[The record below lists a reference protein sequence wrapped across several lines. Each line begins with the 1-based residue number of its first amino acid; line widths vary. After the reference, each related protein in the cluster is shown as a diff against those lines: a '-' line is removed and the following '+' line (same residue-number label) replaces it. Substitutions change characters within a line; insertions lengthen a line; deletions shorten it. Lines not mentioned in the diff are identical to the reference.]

1 MSQELKIDSNECKL
15 LFADPIQSES
25 AGILLRSRLQA
36 SGRRM
41 GFSDVRRENM
51 VLVASEM
58 VTNLIKHAGGKGMIQ
73 VWQQPGPALDIISFD
88 FGPGVDDLALAQQD
102 GYSTSK
108 TLGKGLGSMQRLSD
122 EFGIYTQQEKDAK
135 HGRWHGTALWT
146 RFYLNKHNS
155 AGSAGLNMPAV
166 AQSGFEIGV
175 FSRALNDDR
184 FNGDKIYLQQH
195 GAKLRLL
202 HLDGLGH
209 GEIAQ
214 RVTSNLG
221 CYLSVEGLDKL
232 LAAVDH
238 HLTTGERG
246 AVAIAAEFDLSKKN
260 LNVLGVGDMSAYV
273 YIHDSI
279 NNLSFAPGILG
290 REHKTPTATQLVF
303 EKKTLFITASDGIRR
318 GWDKD
323 SFPRLFNQHPQL
335 IAYVLG
341 NVMPRVTDDQSIC
354 VIRLN

>member
-1 MSQELKIDSNECKL
+1 MRQNLKIDSGECKL

-36 SGRRM
+36 SARRM
-41 GFSDVRRENM
+41 GFSDARRENM
-51 VLVASEM
+51 VLIASEM
-58 VTNLIKHAGGKGMIQ
+58 VSNLIKHAGGKGMVQI
-73 VWQQPGPALDIISFD
+73 WQQPGPALDVISFD

-102 GYSTSK
+102 GYSTSN

-146 RFYLNKHNS
+146 RFYLNKSSDS
-155 AGSAGLNMPAV
+155 AARASVPV
-166 AQSGFEIGV
+166 ATQAPFEIGV

-184 FNGDKIYLQQH
+184 YNGDKIYLQQH
-195 GAKLRLL
+195 GAQLRLL

-221 CYLSVEGLDKL
+221 TYLSAEGPAKL

-238 HLTTGERG
+238 HLTSCERG
-246 AVAIAAEFDLSKKN
+246 AVAIASEFDLTQKKIN
-260 LNVLGVGDMSAYV
+260 ILGVGDMSVYV
-273 YIHDSI
+273 FIRDKLNS
-279 NNLSFAPGILG
+279 LSFAPGVLG
-290 REHKTPTATQLVF
+290 REHKTPAVIQVDF
-303 EKKTLFITASDGIRR
+303 DKKMLLITASDGIRR
-318 GWDKD
+318 SWDND
-323 SFPRLFNQHPQL
+323 SFPGLLNQHPQL

-341 NVMPRVTDDQSIC
+341 NIMARVTDDQSIC
-354 VIRLN
+354 VVRLN

>member
-1 MSQELKIDSNECKL
+1 MSLSLKIDSGECKL

-36 SGRRM
+36 SARRM

-51 VLVASEM
+51 VLIASEM
-58 VTNLIKHAGGKGMIQ
+58 ASNLIKHASGKGMVQ
-73 VWQQPGPALDIISFD
+73 VWQQPGPALDVISFD

-102 GYSTSK
+102 GYSTSN

-122 EFGIYTQQEKDAK
+122 EFGIYSQQEKDAK

-146 RFYLNKHNS
+146 RFYLNKASPSS
-155 AGSAGLNMPAV
+155 ARSSTSVASPASFEVGL
-166 AQSGFEIGV
+166 

-184 FNGDKIYLQQH
+184 YNGDKIYLQQH
-195 GAKLRLL
+195 GAQLRLL

-214 RVTSNLG
+214 RATSNLG
-221 CYLSVEGLDKL
+221 TYLGAEGPANI

-238 HLTTGERG
+238 HLTTSERG
-246 AVAIAAEFDLSKKN
+246 AVAIASEIDLSQNQMN
-260 LNVLGVGDMSAYV
+260 LLGVGDMSVYV
-273 YIHDSI
+273 FFRDKLNS
-279 NNLSFAPGILG
+279 LSFAPGILG
-290 REHKTPTATQLVF
+290 REHKTPAATQVAF
-303 EKKTLFITASDGIRR
+303 DKKTLLVTASDGIRR

-323 SFPRLFNQHPQL
+323 SFPGLFNQHPQL

-341 NVMPRVTDDQSIC
+341 NIMARVTDDQSIC
-354 VIRLN
+354 VIQLN